1 VNNFKEAF
9 NDPVPNRLREPTG
22 NRHGRLDDGST
33 PRRLQP
39 AACALEV
46 AIKSIEQILVKL
58 LASHPDYMKSPP
70 CSSLLK
76 IALLIVQLVLCFGG
90 PTVAQAG
97 GKDPLSPGPV
107 RPGNLDYRSQL
118 PQGYLKVYSA
128 TDKFNDGDAWY
139 FPHSSY
145 AIYTI
150 DGKLFK
156 NVKNHCSADDE
167 VPEVVALPVG
177 TYTVVARSERD
188 GYGHVL
194 VVIKEGQQTILDL
207 DLWETKTQR
216 SLAHN

>member
-1 VNNFKEAF
+1 MVNNFKEAF
-9 NDPVPNRLREPTG
+9 NEPVPNRLREPTG
-22 NRHGRLDDGST
+22 NRHSRLDDSST

-39 AACALEV
+39 AACSLEV

-58 LASHPDYMKSPP
+58 LASRPDYMKSPL

-76 IALLIVQLVLCFGG
+76 AALLIISLALCFSGS
-90 PTVAQAG
+90 TVAEAG

-107 RPGNLDYRSQL
+107 RPGNLDYRTEL
-118 PQGYLKVYSA
+118 PQGYLRVYSA
-128 TDKFNDGDAWY
+128 TDEFNDGDAWY

-156 NVKNHCSADDE
+156 NVKNQRSPADE
-167 VPEVVALPVG
+167 IPEVVALPVG

-188 GYGHVL
+188 GYGRVL
-194 VVIKEGQQTILDL
+194 VVIKEGQQTIVDL
-207 DLWETKTQR
+207 DLWEKKTR
-216 SLAHN
+216 RLAHN

>member
-1 VNNFKEAF
+1 MVNNFKEAF

-22 NRHGRLDDGST
+22 NRHGRLDDSS
-33 PRRLQP
+33 
-39 AACALEV
+39 LEA

-76 IALLIVQLVLCFGG
+76 TALLIVQLVLCFGG

-107 RPGNLDYRSQL
+107 RPGNLDYQTEL
-118 PQGYLKVYSA
+118 PQGYLRVYSA

-156 NVKNHCSADDE
+156 NVKNHRSADDE

-194 VVIKEGQQTILDL
+194 VVIKEGQQAILDL